1 MYVPRHPS
9 CFRIELCPLRSMD
22 SSSKGFKPKLVSR
35 LQQIELR
42 VLPLGQGVEIFAFNV
57 PLAPGSPMAAQG
69 RVGRKRGVGAPH
81 KRGRLAR
88 IPRCTKARWYVAMR
102 RR

>member
-1 MYVPRHPS
+1 MYVPPPS
-9 CFRIELCPLRSMD
+9 ELLPNRFVPLRSMD

-57 PLAPGSPMAAQG
+57 PLAPGWQ
-69 RVGRKRGVGAPH
+69 H
-81 KRGRLAR
+81 KEGWVEKEA
-88 IPRCTKARWYVAMR
+88 
-102 RR
+102 

>member
-1 MYVPRHPS
+1 MYVPPPS
-9 CFRIELCPLRSMD
+9 ELLPNRFVPLRSMD

-69 RVGRKRGVGAPH
+69 RVGRKRGVRRRTSA
-81 KRGRLAR
+81 GRLAR
-88 IPRCTKARWYVAMR
+88 IPRCTKARWYDAMR